1 MPTTFRSLLAALSRE
16 LPFVVTG
23 IVAALFA
30 WLVYQE
36 VRLAR
41 EHAELQ
47 AIVLHRAETR
57 VAVEGERCELIAS
70 IIAVLRPYNLAQAR
84 RFEVLEEECSA
95 TLQEARHEEELLRHG
110 PPR

>member
-1 MPTTFRSLLAALSRE
+1 MQMSFRSLLDALSRE

-23 IVAALFA
+23 IIAALFA

-36 VRLAR
+36 IRLSR
-41 EHAELQ
+41 QHEELQ
-47 AIVLHRAETR
+47 TIVLHRAETR

-70 IIAVLRPYNLAQAR
+70 IVSVLRDYNPTQAR
-84 RFEVLEEECSA
+84 RFELLQEECNA

-110 PPR
+110 SPG